1 MGINGHDG
9 EHRVSFPGGVERWVD
24 GQHIGG
30 EKTGYAS
37 KLTRQECESAAKDA
51 EIAALRQ
58 RCGRLRE
65 LFDATIDCQSDE
77 STDKD
82 WLRRDIAYAKCIK
95 HNDLDEKE
103 PTDG

>member
-1 MGINGHDG
+1 MSIKRYVAEAEPDRGFGPIGFLKEAEDG
-9 EHRVSFPGGVERWVD
+9 EAVLFADHVSS
-24 GQHIGG
+24 I
-30 EKTGYAS
+30 
-37 KLTRQECESAAKDA
+37 AAKDA